1 MPKVRDVIEV
11 MEQWTPSSLAESWD
25 NVGLITGNPED
36 DIESVLLA
44 LDATERLIETAS
56 KNRALIV
63 THHPPIFKPL
73 KTLAGSSPGARA
85 IRRSIIEDVPI
96 FTAHTNLDQAPDG
109 VGSALALKLGLSKTA
124 FLAPGKSGMVKFVVF
139 VPPEYT
145 DRVRKAAGSAGA
157 GIIGEYSLCSFTS
170 RGTGTYVPSRGA
182 SPFEG
187 EPGKLSRVEEDR
199 LEMLVPEPYISNV
212 IRTVREVHP
221 YEEPAYDVIPLSGTG
236 SPFGYGA
243 VGDLR
248 EPMEPGRFAGHVAES
263 LGAESLK
270 VSTGH
275 GKTIRRVAVMGGSG
289 GDYIGRAL
297 DSGADA
303 FVTGDL
309 GYHDFCDF
317 GESILLIDA
326 THHATELPVL
336 EKIRERL
343 SAAEALQSL
352 NFIVTRDE
360 RSIPFE
366 TKVYT

>member
-36 DIESVLLA
+36 NIESILLT
-44 LDATERLIETAS
+44 LDTTERRIETAA
-56 KNRALIV
+56 KNRALII

-73 KTLAGSSPGARA
+73 KTLAGSSPGARI
-85 IRRSIIEDVPI
+85 IRRSVREDVPI
-96 FTAHTNLDQAPDG
+96 FAAHTNLDQAPDG
-109 VGSALALKLGLSKTA
+109 VGSALARKLGLSKTA
-124 FLAPGKSGMVKFVVF
+124 FLAPGKSGTVKFVIF

-145 DRVRKAAGSAGA
+145 DRVREAAGSAGA

-170 RGTGTYVPSRGA
+170 RGVGTYVPSQGA

-187 EPGKLSRVEEDR
+187 KSGKLSRVEEDK
-199 LEMLVPEPYISNV
+199 LEMLVPEPYISDV
-212 IRTVREVHP
+212 IRAVRGVHP
-221 YEEPAYDVIPLSGTG
+221 YEEPAYDVIRLSGTD

-243 VGDLR
+243 VGELP
-248 EPMEPGRFAGHVAES
+248 EPMEPERFAAHVAEV
-263 LGAESLK
+263 LGTKSLK
-270 VSTGH
+270 VSPGC
-275 GKTIRRVAVMGGSG
+275 GKTVRRVAVMGGSG
-289 GDYIGRAL
+289 GGYIGHAVG
-297 DSGADA
+297 SGADA

-336 EKIRERL
+336 ERIRERL
-343 SAAEALQSL
+343 SAAEALQPL
-352 NFIVTRDE
+352 NFIVARE
-360 RSIPFE
+360 EQSIPFE
-366 TKVYT
+366 TKIYI